1 MYCHVTVDMK
11 DQLERKRLKELAAL
25 ERMREAEESAAAAA
39 ACGIPSSDED
49 SDAESDS
56 EDESEKQAKQ
66 LKAEAQRY
74 WGIIRRD
81 VQERIRIRKE
91 KNPAG
96 GTWNNLRA
104 QLRAL
109 TRGNNV
115 RQELYEKYGI
125 VPKPG
130 CKSTE
135 DSMKPTLTIDIK
147 EVINR
152 FQSFQVR
159 KLKVTFA

>member
-1 MYCHVTVDMK
+1 MK
-11 DQLERKRLKELAAL
+11 EQLEKKRAKELL
-25 ERMREAEESAAAAA
+25 ILQKQREAQESANQNELEL
-39 ACGIPSSDED
+39 SSDD
-49 SDAESDS
+49 SDYDDSDEEVVAERKAKKLKS
-56 EDESEKQAKQ
+56 EA
-66 LKAEAQRY
+66 ARY
-74 WGIIRRD
+74 WNIIRRD

-96 GTWNNLRA
+96 GTWNELRS

-109 TRGNNV
+109 TRANNV

-130 CKSTE
+130 SRIAE
-135 DSMKPTLTIDIK
+135 DSMKPKLSVDIR
-147 EVINR
+147 EVVNR

-159 KLKVTFA
+159 KLRVSFA